1 MIKFIRKIFKR
12 FSLENK
18 IISDQSK
25 ISQLENPEIT
35 PLQALENLKGTLKA
49 HRREKKIDIILG
61 CTDEDLKEFYGK
73 SDRKFSKEI
82 IKIYTRMQDNPE

>member
-25 ISQLENPEIT
+25 ISLENPEIT
-35 PLQALENLKGTLKA
+35 PLQALENLKGTLKT

-61 CTDEDLKEFYGK
+61 CTDEDLKEFDGK